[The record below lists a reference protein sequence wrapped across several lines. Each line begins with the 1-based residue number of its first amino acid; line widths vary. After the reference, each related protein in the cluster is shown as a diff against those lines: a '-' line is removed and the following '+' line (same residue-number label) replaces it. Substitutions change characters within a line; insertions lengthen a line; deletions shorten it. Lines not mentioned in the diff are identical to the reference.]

1 MKLARSGKV
10 AVVGASGLL
19 GQALTT
25 LLVSQG
31 REVVAFVRPEK
42 VASCLAS
49 ANIKFIG
56 LDLESNFDIRE
67 NLLDGVA
74 EIVYLAQSPFHNT
87 FPRGAGSVSAL
98 NVVAPHRLAEQATEC
113 GVSRFIFAS
122 SGGIAQAKEVN
133 ESTGVNLISDSA
145 PIREDQMGFYLTTKA
160 QTEQSLSY
168 FAPSLSICNIRYFFI
183 YGPEQRAE
191 MLIPRMINSV
201 VERKTIKLGQNRGP
215 LLNPIYVNDAALA
228 TSLVLGSDLQ
238 CSINVAGNEI
248 QSLKQICETIAGVT
262 GVEPIFEN
270 IDDAPVDFVAST
282 EMLNGLG
289 MECEFN
295 LSIGIENTFRSSG
308 LVGSL

>member
-19 GQALTT
+19 GEALTN
-25 LLVSQG
+25 LLLSQG
-31 REVVAFVRPEK
+31 KEVIAFVRPEK
-42 VASCLAS
+42 VNSYVVS
-49 ANIKFIG
+49 ANVKFMG

-67 NLLDGVA
+67 ILSEGVS

-122 SGGIAQAKEVN
+122 SGGIAQATEVN
-133 ESTGVNLISDSA
+133 ESTGVNLISDGA

-160 QTEQSLSY
+160 QTEESLSY
-168 FAPSLSICNIRYFFI
+168 FANNLSICSIRYFFI
-183 YGPEQRAE
+183 YGPKQRSE

-201 VERKTIKLGQNRGP
+201 LERKIIKLGQNRGP

-238 CSINVAGNEI
+238 GSINVAGNEI
-248 QSLKQICETIAGVT
+248 QSLKQICETIAGVV
-262 GVEPIFEN
+262 GVGPVFEST
-270 IDDAPVDFVAST
+270 DDAPVDFVAST

-289 MECEFN
+289 MEYEFN
-295 LSIGIENTFRSSG
+295 LGSGIEHMLRS
-308 LVGSL
+308 LRI